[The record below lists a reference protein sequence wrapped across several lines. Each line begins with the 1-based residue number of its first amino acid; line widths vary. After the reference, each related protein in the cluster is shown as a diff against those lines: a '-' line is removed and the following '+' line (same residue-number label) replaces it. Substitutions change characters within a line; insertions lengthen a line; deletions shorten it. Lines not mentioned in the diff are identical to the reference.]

1 MQKSSIQY
9 ILKLS
14 IPIFFANLAIPM
26 VGIIDTALM
35 GNLGS
40 LSYLSATSVA
50 ANLFS
55 MIFWSFGF
63 LRMGTVGM
71 VSQANGRNDYTEIL
85 NIVVRNLLFVL
96 AISITIILL
105 QNLILSLSLKIFDL
119 SEATRNLYEQY
130 FKIRVYSAPG
140 ELTLYIITGLF
151 VGLQKTKTSSLAVGF
166 FSILNILLSIVLVT
180 KFDLN
185 IKGVAY
191 GTLFSALITSII
203 FLIYMFWY
211 LSKYTKIT
219 INFAQIFN
227 LKKIKN
233 IFNINLNIF
242 IRTILLTFSFLWFT
256 YLGTQIGETYVAANF
271 NLKKIKNIFNI
282 NLNIFIRTI
291 LLTFSFLWFTYLGT
305 QIGENY
311 VAANAILINLV
322 FLSAFILDAYAFST
336 EGIVGYSLGKKDL
349 NLFKNIVKNSFI
361 LSSISGLII
370 SIIFFFTNNLVINL
384 MSDINEIRELSSSYA
399 VWLIILP
406 VISSFCY
413 QFDGIFIGASQTKE
427 LRNAMIFSVFSYL
440 LISILLIK
448 FLFNTGI
455 WISLCIFMIL
465 RAVSLFYYLD
475 KIYLRFRK
483 N

>member
-1 MQKSSIQY
+1 
-9 ILKLS
+9 
-14 IPIFFANLAIPM
+14 M

-35 GNLGS
+35 GNLGN

-71 VSQANGRNDYTEIL
+71 VSQANGRNNYSEIL
-85 NIVVRNLLFVL
+85 NIVIRNLLFVAL
-96 AISITIILL
+96 ISIIIILL
-105 QNLILSLSLKIFDL
+105 QNLILNLSLKIFDL
-119 SEATRNLYEQY
+119 SETTKDLYEQY
-130 FKIRVYSAPG
+130 FRIRVYSAPG

-151 VGLQKTKTSSLAVGF
+151 VGLQKTKTSSFAVGF
-166 FSILNILLSIVLVT
+166 FSLLNILISIVLVAI
-180 KFDLN
+180 FDLN

-191 GTLFSALITSII
+191 GTLFSALITSSI
-203 FLIYMFWY
+203 FLFYTFFY
-211 LSKYTKIT
+211 LSKFTKIK
-219 INFAQIFN
+219 INFGQILN
-227 LKKIKN
+227 LNKIKD

-256 YLGTQIGETYVAANF
+256 YLGTQIGED
-271 NLKKIKNIFNI
+271 
-282 NLNIFIRTI
+282 
-291 LLTFSFLWFTYLGT
+291 
-305 QIGENY
+305 Y

-336 EGIVGYSLGKKDL
+336 EGIVGYSLGRKDL

-361 LSSISGLII
+361 LSSVSGLII
-370 SIIFFFTNNLVINL
+370 SIIYFFAYEYVINL
-384 MSDINEIRELSSSYA
+384 MSDLEEIRKLSSSY
-399 VWLIILP
+399 VIWLIIFPL
-406 VISSFCY
+406 ISSFCY

-440 LISILLIK
+440 IISIFLTKL
-448 FLFNTGI
+448 LFNNGI

-465 RAVSLFYYLD
+465 RALSLFHYLD
-475 KIYLRFRK
+475 KIYLRFK
-483 N
+483 S

>member
-71 VSQANGRNDYTEIL
+71 VSQANGRNDFTEIL
-85 NIVVRNLLFVL
+85 NIVIRNLLFVL
-96 AISITIILL
+96 VISIIIILL

-119 SEATRNLYEQY
+119 SEATRNLYKQY

-151 VGLQKTKTSSLAVGF
+151 VGLQKTKTSSFAVGF
-166 FSILNILLSIVLVT
+166 FSILNILISIVLVT

-203 FLIYMFWY
+203 FLIYMVWY

-256 YLGTQIGETYVAANF
+256 YLGTQIGED
-271 NLKKIKNIFNI
+271 
-282 NLNIFIRTI
+282 
-291 LLTFSFLWFTYLGT
+291 
-305 QIGENY
+305 Y

-349 NLFKNIVKNSFI
+349 ILFKNIVKNSFI
-361 LSSISGLII
+361 LSSLSGLII
-370 SIIFFFTNNLVINL
+370 SVIFFFTYENVINL
-384 MSDINEIRELSSSYA
+384 MSDIKEIRELSSSY
-399 VWLIILP
+399 VIWLIILP
-406 VISSFCY
+406 LISSFCY
-413 QFDGIFIGASQTKE
+413 QFDGIFIGVSQTKE
-427 LRNAMIFSVFSYL
+427 LRNAMMFSVLSYL
-440 LISILLIK
+440 IISIILTKLM
-448 FLFNTGI
+448 FNNGI
-455 WISLCIFMIL
+455 WISLCVFMIL
-465 RAVSLFYYLD
+465 RAISLFYYLD
-475 KIYLRFRK
+475 KIYLRFRS

>member
-1 MQKSSIQY
+1 MQKSSIKY

-14 IPIFFANLAIPM
+14 IPIFFANLAVPM

-35 GNLGS
+35 GNLGN

-71 VSQANGRNDYTEIL
+71 VSQANGRNDYSEIL
-85 NIVVRNLLFVL
+85 NIVIRNLLFVAL
-96 AISITIILL
+96 ISIIIILL
-105 QNLILSLSLKIFDL
+105 QNFILNLSLKIFDL
-119 SEATRNLYEQY
+119 SENTKDLYEQY
-130 FKIRVYSAPG
+130 FRIRVYSAPG

-151 VGLQKTKTSSLAVGF
+151 VGLQKTKTSSFAVGF
-166 FSILNILLSIVLVT
+166 FSLLNILISIVLVAI
-180 KFDLN
+180 FDLN

-191 GTLFSALITSII
+191 GTFFSALITSSI
-203 FLIYMFWY
+203 FLFYTFFY
-211 LSKYTKIT
+211 LSKFTKIK
-219 INFAQIFN
+219 IDFEQILN
-227 LKKIKN
+227 LNQIKN

-256 YLGTQIGETYVAANF
+256 YLGPQIGED
-271 NLKKIKNIFNI
+271 
-282 NLNIFIRTI
+282 
-291 LLTFSFLWFTYLGT
+291 
-305 QIGENY
+305 Y

-361 LSSISGLII
+361 LSSLSGLII
-370 SIIFFFTNNLVINL
+370 SIIYFFAYEYVINL
-384 MSDINEIRELSSSYA
+384 MSDLEEIRKLSSSY
-399 VWLIILP
+399 VIWLIILP
-406 VISSFCY
+406 LISSFCY

-427 LRNAMIFSVFSYL
+427 LRNAMVFSVMSYL
-440 LISILLIK
+440 IISIVLTKL
-448 FLFNTGI
+448 LFNNGI

-465 RAVSLFYYLD
+465 RALSLFYYLN
-475 KIYLRFRK
+475 KIYLRF
-483 N
+483 

>member
-1 MQKSSIQY
+1 MQKSSIKY

-14 IPIFFANLAIPM
+14 IPIFFANLAVPM

-35 GNLGS
+35 GNLGN

-71 VSQANGRNDYTEIL
+71 VSQANGRNDYSEIL
-85 NIVVRNLLFVL
+85 NIVIRNLLFVAL
-96 AISITIILL
+96 ISIIIILL
-105 QNLILSLSLKIFDL
+105 QNFILNLSLKIFDL
-119 SEATRNLYEQY
+119 SENTKDLYEQY
-130 FKIRVYSAPG
+130 FRIRVYSAPG

-151 VGLQKTKTSSLAVGF
+151 VGLQKTKTSSFAVGF
-166 FSILNILLSIVLVT
+166 FSLLNILISIVLVAI
-180 KFDLN
+180 FDLN

-191 GTLFSALITSII
+191 GTFFSALITSSI
-203 FLIYMFWY
+203 FLFYTFFY
-211 LSKYTKIT
+211 LSKFTKIK
-219 INFAQIFN
+219 IDFEQILN
-227 LKKIKN
+227 LNQIKN

-256 YLGTQIGETYVAANF
+256 YLGTQIGED
-271 NLKKIKNIFNI
+271 
-282 NLNIFIRTI
+282 
-291 LLTFSFLWFTYLGT
+291 
-305 QIGENY
+305 Y

-361 LSSISGLII
+361 LSSLSGLII
-370 SIIFFFTNNLVINL
+370 SIIYFFVYEYVINL
-384 MSDINEIRELSSSYA
+384 MSDLEEIRKLSSSY
-399 VWLIILP
+399 VIWLIILP
-406 VISSFCY
+406 LISSFCY

-427 LRNAMIFSVFSYL
+427 LRNAMVFSVMSYL
-440 LISILLIK
+440 IISIVLTKL
-448 FLFNTGI
+448 LFNNGI

-465 RAVSLFYYLD
+465 RALSLFYYLN
-475 KIYLRFRK
+475 KIYLRFK
-483 N
+483 S

>member
-9 ILKLS
+9 IFKLS

-71 VSQANGRNDYTEIL
+71 VSQANGRNDYPEIL
-85 NIVVRNLLFVL
+85 NIVIRNLLFVL
-96 AISITIILL
+96 AISIIIILL
-105 QNLILSLSLKIFDL
+105 QNLILSLSLRIFDL
-119 SEATRNLYEQY
+119 SETTKDLYEQY

-151 VGLQKTKTSSLAVGF
+151 VGLQKTKTSSFAVGF
-166 FSILNILLSIVLVT
+166 FSILNILISIVLVT

-211 LSKYTKIT
+211 LSKYTKIS

-256 YLGTQIGETYVAANF
+256 YLGTQIGED
-271 NLKKIKNIFNI
+271 
-282 NLNIFIRTI
+282 
-291 LLTFSFLWFTYLGT
+291 
-305 QIGENY
+305 Y

-349 NLFKNIVKNSFI
+349 ILFKNIVKNSFI

-384 MSDINEIRELSSSYA
+384 MSDISEIRELSSSY
-399 VWLIILP
+399 VIWLIVLP

-465 RAVSLFYYLD
+465 RALSLFYYLD
-475 KIYLRFRK
+475 KIYLRFS
-483 N
+483 NN

>member
-26 VGIIDTALM
+26 VGIIDTTLM

-71 VSQANGRNDYTEIL
+71 VSQANGKNDHSEIL
-85 NIVVRNLLFVL
+85 NIIIRNLLFVL
-96 AISITIILL
+96 TISII
-105 QNLILSLSLKIFDL
+105 LILIQNFILNLSLKIFDL
-119 SEATRNLYEQY
+119 SEATKDLYSQY
-130 FKIRVYSAPG
+130 FRIRVYSAPG

-151 VGLQKTKTSSLAVGF
+151 VGLQKTKTSSFAVGF
-166 FSILNILLSIVLVT
+166 FSILNILISVVLVT

-191 GTLFSALITSII
+191 GTFFSALITSII
-203 FLIYMFWY
+203 FLIYTFWY
-211 LSKYTKIT
+211 LSKYAKIE
-219 INFAQIFN
+219 IKFNQILN
-227 LKKIKN
+227 IKKIKD

-256 YLGTQIGETYVAANF
+256 YLGTQIGED
-271 NLKKIKNIFNI
+271 
-282 NLNIFIRTI
+282 
-291 LLTFSFLWFTYLGT
+291 
-305 QIGENY
+305 Y

-349 NLFKNIVKNSFI
+349 TLFKNIVRNSFI

-370 SIIFFFTNNLVINL
+370 SIIFFFTNNFVINF
-384 MSDINEIRELSSSYA
+384 MSDIDEIRKLSSSY
-399 VWLIILP
+399 VIWLIILP

-427 LRNAMIFSVFSYL
+427 LRNAMIFSVLVYL

-465 RAVSLFYYLD
+465 RAISLFWYLNR
-475 KIYLRFRK
+475 IYLRF
-483 N
+483 

>member
-1 MQKSSIQY
+1 
-9 ILKLS
+9 
-14 IPIFFANLAIPM
+14 
-26 VGIIDTALM
+26 
-35 GNLGS
+35 
-40 LSYLSATSVA
+40 
-50 ANLFS
+50 
-55 MIFWSFGF
+55 
-63 LRMGTVGM
+63 
-71 VSQANGRNDYTEIL
+71 
-85 NIVVRNLLFVL
+85 
-96 AISITIILL
+96 
-105 QNLILSLSLKIFDL
+105 
-119 SEATRNLYEQY
+119 
-130 FKIRVYSAPG
+130 
-140 ELTLYIITGLF
+140 
-151 VGLQKTKTSSLAVGF
+151 
-166 FSILNILLSIVLVT
+166 
-180 KFDLN
+180 
-185 IKGVAY
+185 
-191 GTLFSALITSII
+191 
-203 FLIYMFWY
+203 
-211 LSKYTKIT
+211 LSKYTKII

-227 LKKIKN
+227 LKKINN
-233 IFNINLNIF
+233 IFNININIF

-256 YLGTQIGETYVAANF
+256 YLGTQIGEDF
-271 NLKKIKNIFNI
+271 
-282 NLNIFIRTI
+282 
-291 LLTFSFLWFTYLGT
+291 
-305 QIGENY
+305 

-370 SIIFFFTNNLVINL
+370 SIIFFFTYNLVINL

-455 WISLCIFMIL
+455 WISLCIFMVL

>member
-26 VGIIDTALM
+26 VGIIDTTLM

-71 VSQANGRNDYTEIL
+71 VSQANGKNDHSEIL
-85 NIVVRNLLFVL
+85 NIIIRNLLFVL
-96 AISITIILL
+96 TISII
-105 QNLILSLSLKIFDL
+105 LILIQNFILNLSLKIFDL
-119 SEATRNLYEQY
+119 SEATKDLYSQY
-130 FKIRVYSAPG
+130 FRIRVYSAPG

-151 VGLQKTKTSSLAVGF
+151 VGLQKTKTSSFAVGF
-166 FSILNILLSIVLVT
+166 FSILNILISVVLVT

-191 GTLFSALITSII
+191 GTFFSALITSII
-203 FLIYMFWY
+203 FLIYTFWY
-211 LSKYTKIT
+211 LSKYAKIE
-219 INFAQIFN
+219 IKFNQILN
-227 LKKIKN
+227 IKKIKD

-256 YLGTQIGETYVAANF
+256 YLGTQIGED
-271 NLKKIKNIFNI
+271 
-282 NLNIFIRTI
+282 
-291 LLTFSFLWFTYLGT
+291 
-305 QIGENY
+305 Y

-349 NLFKNIVKNSFI
+349 TLFKNIVKNSFI

-370 SIIFFFTNNLVINL
+370 SIIFFFTNNFVINF
-384 MSDINEIRELSSSYA
+384 MSDIDEIRKLSSSY
-399 VWLIILP
+399 VIWLIILP

-427 LRNAMIFSVFSYL
+427 LRNAMIFSVLVYL

-448 FLFNTGI
+448 FLLNTGI

-465 RAVSLFYYLD
+465 RAISLFWYLNR
-475 KIYLRFRK
+475 IYLRF
-483 N
+483 

>member
-1 MQKSSIQY
+1 MQKSSIKY

-26 VGIIDTALM
+26 VGIIDTTLM
-35 GNLGS
+35 GNMGS
-40 LSYLSATSVA
+40 LYYLSATSVA

-71 VSQANGRNDYTEIL
+71 VSQANGRNDHSEIL
-85 NIVVRNLLFVL
+85 NIVFRNLLFVIT
-96 AISITIILL
+96 ISIIIILI
-105 QNLILSLSLKIFDL
+105 QNLILNLSLKIFDL
-119 SEATRNLYEQY
+119 SEITKDLYEQY
-130 FKIRVYSAPG
+130 FRIRVYSAPG

-151 VGLQKTKTSSLAVGF
+151 VGLQKTKISSFAVGF
-166 FSILNILLSIVLVT
+166 FSILNILISVALVT

-211 LSKYTKIT
+211 LSKYTKIV
-219 INFAQIFN
+219 IKLSQIFN
-227 LKKIKN
+227 MKKIKN
-233 IFNINLNIF
+233 IFNINVNIF
-242 IRTILLTFSFLWFT
+242 IRTILLTFTFLWFT
-256 YLGTQIGETYVAANF
+256 YLGTQVGED
-271 NLKKIKNIFNI
+271 
-282 NLNIFIRTI
+282 
-291 LLTFSFLWFTYLGT
+291 
-305 QIGENY
+305 Y

-349 NLFKNIVKNSFI
+349 TLFKNIVRNSFI

-370 SIIFFFTNNLVINL
+370 SIIFFFTNNFVINF
-384 MSDINEIRELSSSYA
+384 MSDIDEIRRLSSSY
-399 VWLIILP
+399 VIWLIILP
-406 VISSFCY
+406 TISSFCY
-413 QFDGIFIGASQTKE
+413 QFDGIFIGTSQTKE
-427 LRNAMIFSVFSYL
+427 LRNAMIFSVLVYL

-465 RAVSLFYYLD
+465 RAVSLFWYLNR
-475 KIYLRFRK
+475 IYLRF
-483 N
+483 

>member
-1 MQKSSIQY
+1 MQKSSIKY

-26 VGIIDTALM
+26 VGIIDTTLM
-35 GNLGS
+35 GNMGS
-40 LSYLSATSVA
+40 LYYLSATSVA

-71 VSQANGRNDYTEIL
+71 VSQANGRNDHSEIL
-85 NIVVRNLLFVL
+85 NIVFRNLLFVIT
-96 AISITIILL
+96 ISIIIILI
-105 QNLILSLSLKIFDL
+105 QNLILNLSLKIFDL
-119 SEATRNLYEQY
+119 SEITKDLYEQY
-130 FKIRVYSAPG
+130 FRIRVYSAPG

-151 VGLQKTKTSSLAVGF
+151 VGLQKTKISSFTVGF
-166 FSILNILLSIVLVT
+166 FSILNILISVALVT

-211 LSKYTKIT
+211 LSKYTKIV
-219 INFAQIFN
+219 IKLSQIFN
-227 LKKIKN
+227 MKKIKN
-233 IFNINLNIF
+233 IFNINVNIF

-256 YLGTQIGETYVAANF
+256 YLGTQVGED
-271 NLKKIKNIFNI
+271 
-282 NLNIFIRTI
+282 
-291 LLTFSFLWFTYLGT
+291 
-305 QIGENY
+305 Y

-349 NLFKNIVKNSFI
+349 TLFKNIVRNSFI

-370 SIIFFFTNNLVINL
+370 SIIFFFTNNFVINF
-384 MSDINEIRELSSSYA
+384 MSDIDEIRRLSSSY
-399 VWLIILP
+399 VIWLIILP
-406 VISSFCY
+406 TISSFCY
-413 QFDGIFIGASQTKE
+413 QFDGIFIGTSQTKE
-427 LRNAMIFSVFSYL
+427 LRNAMIFSVLVYL

-465 RAVSLFYYLD
+465 RAVSLFWYLNR
-475 KIYLRFRK
+475 IYLRF
-483 N
+483 

>member
-1 MQKSSIQY
+1 
-9 ILKLS
+9 
-14 IPIFFANLAIPM
+14 M

-35 GNLGS
+35 GNLGN

-71 VSQANGRNDYTEIL
+71 VSQANGRNDYSEIL
-85 NIVVRNLLFVL
+85 NIVIRNLLFVAL
-96 AISITIILL
+96 ISIIIILL
-105 QNLILSLSLKIFDL
+105 QNLILNLSLKIFDL
-119 SEATRNLYEQY
+119 SETTRDLYEQY
-130 FKIRVYSAPG
+130 FRIRVYSAPG

-151 VGLQKTKTSSLAVGF
+151 VGLQKTKTSSFAVGF
-166 FSILNILLSIVLVT
+166 FSLLNILISIVLVAI
-180 KFDLN
+180 FDLN

-191 GTLFSALITSII
+191 GTLFSALITSSI
-203 FLIYMFWY
+203 FLFYTFFY
-211 LSKYTKIT
+211 LSKFTKIK
-219 INFAQIFN
+219 IDFGQILN
-227 LKKIKN
+227 LNKIKD

-256 YLGTQIGETYVAANF
+256 YLGTQIGED
-271 NLKKIKNIFNI
+271 
-282 NLNIFIRTI
+282 
-291 LLTFSFLWFTYLGT
+291 
-305 QIGENY
+305 Y

-361 LSSISGLII
+361 LSSVSGLII
-370 SIIFFFTNNLVINL
+370 SIIYFFAYEYVINL
-384 MSDINEIRELSSSYA
+384 MSDLEEIRKLSSSY
-399 VWLIILP
+399 VIWLIIFPL
-406 VISSFCY
+406 ISSFCY

-440 LISILLIK
+440 IISIFLTKL
-448 FLFNTGI
+448 LFNNGI

-465 RAVSLFYYLD
+465 RALSLFYYLD
-475 KIYLRFRK
+475 KIYLRFK
-483 N
+483 S

>member
-71 VSQANGRNDYTEIL
+71 VSQANGRNNYTEIL

-140 ELTLYIITGLF
+140 ELTLYIISGLF

-256 YLGTQIGETYVAANF
+256 YLGTQIGE
-271 NLKKIKNIFNI
+271 
-282 NLNIFIRTI
+282 
-291 LLTFSFLWFTYLGT
+291 
-305 QIGENY
+305 NY

-370 SIIFFFTNNLVINL
+370 SIIFFFTHNLVINL

>member
-26 VGIIDTALM
+26 VGIIDTTLM

-71 VSQANGRNDYTEIL
+71 VSQANGKNDHSEIL
-85 NIVVRNLLFVL
+85 NIIIRNLLFVL
-96 AISITIILL
+96 TISII
-105 QNLILSLSLKIFDL
+105 LILTQNFILNLSLKIFDL
-119 SEATRNLYEQY
+119 SEATKDLYSQY
-130 FKIRVYSAPG
+130 FRIRVYSAPG

-151 VGLQKTKTSSLAVGF
+151 VGLQKTKTSSFAVGF
-166 FSILNILLSIVLVT
+166 FSILNILISVVLVT

-191 GTLFSALITSII
+191 GTFFSALITSII
-203 FLIYMFWY
+203 FLIYTFWY
-211 LSKYTKIT
+211 LSKYAKIE
-219 INFAQIFN
+219 IKFNQILN
-227 LKKIKN
+227 IKKIKD

-256 YLGTQIGETYVAANF
+256 YLGTQIGED
-271 NLKKIKNIFNI
+271 
-282 NLNIFIRTI
+282 
-291 LLTFSFLWFTYLGT
+291 
-305 QIGENY
+305 Y

-349 NLFKNIVKNSFI
+349 TLFKNIVKNSFI

-370 SIIFFFTNNLVINL
+370 SIIFFFTNNFVINF
-384 MSDINEIRELSSSYA
+384 MSDIDEIRKLSSSY
-399 VWLIILP
+399 VIWLIILP

-427 LRNAMIFSVFSYL
+427 LRNAMIFSVLVYL

-448 FLFNTGI
+448 FLLNTGI

-465 RAVSLFYYLD
+465 RAISLFWYLNR
-475 KIYLRFRK
+475 IYLRF
-483 N
+483 

>member
-1 MQKSSIQY
+1 
-9 ILKLS
+9 
-14 IPIFFANLAIPM
+14 
-26 VGIIDTALM
+26 
-35 GNLGS
+35 
-40 LSYLSATSVA
+40 
-50 ANLFS
+50 
-55 MIFWSFGF
+55 
-63 LRMGTVGM
+63 
-71 VSQANGRNDYTEIL
+71 
-85 NIVVRNLLFVL
+85 
-96 AISITIILL
+96 
-105 QNLILSLSLKIFDL
+105 
-119 SEATRNLYEQY
+119 
-130 FKIRVYSAPG
+130 
-140 ELTLYIITGLF
+140 
-151 VGLQKTKTSSLAVGF
+151 
-166 FSILNILLSIVLVT
+166 
-180 KFDLN
+180 
-185 IKGVAY
+185 
-191 GTLFSALITSII
+191 
-203 FLIYMFWY
+203 MFWY
-211 LSKYTKIT
+211 LSKYTKII

-227 LKKIKN
+227 LKKINN

-256 YLGTQIGETYVAANF
+256 YLGTQIGEDF
-271 NLKKIKNIFNI
+271 
-282 NLNIFIRTI
+282 
-291 LLTFSFLWFTYLGT
+291 
-305 QIGENY
+305 

-349 NLFKNIVKNSFI
+349 NLFKNIIKNSFI

-370 SIIFFFTNNLVINL
+370 SIIFFFTYNLVINL

>member
-1 MQKSSIQY
+1 MQKSSIKY

-14 IPIFFANLAIPM
+14 IPIFFANLAVPM

-35 GNLGS
+35 GNLGN

-71 VSQANGRNDYTEIL
+71 VSQASGRNDYSEIL
-85 NIVVRNLLFVL
+85 NIVIRNLLFVTL
-96 AISITIILL
+96 ISIIIILL
-105 QNLILSLSLKIFDL
+105 QNFILNLSLKIFDL
-119 SEATRNLYEQY
+119 SETTRDLYEQY
-130 FKIRVYSAPG
+130 FRIRVYSAPG

-166 FSILNILLSIVLVT
+166 FSLLNILLSIVLVAI
-180 KFDLN
+180 FDLN

-191 GTLFSALITSII
+191 GTLFSALITSSI
-203 FLIYMFWY
+203 FLFYTFFY
-211 LSKYTKIT
+211 LSKLTKIK
-219 INFAQIFN
+219 IDFGQILN
-227 LKKIKN
+227 LNKIKD

-256 YLGTQIGETYVAANF
+256 YLGTQIGED
-271 NLKKIKNIFNI
+271 
-282 NLNIFIRTI
+282 
-291 LLTFSFLWFTYLGT
+291 
-305 QIGENY
+305 Y

-370 SIIFFFTNNLVINL
+370 SIIYFFSHEHVINL
-384 MSDINEIRELSSSYA
+384 MSDLEEVRKLSSSY
-399 VWLIILP
+399 VIWLIILP
-406 VISSFCY
+406 LISSFCC

-427 LRNAMIFSVFSYL
+427 LRNAMIFSVLSYL
-440 LISILLIK
+440 IISIVLTKLL
-448 FLFNTGI
+448 LNNGI

-465 RAVSLFYYLD
+465 RALSLFYYLN
-475 KIYLRFRK
+475 KIYLRFK
-483 N
+483 S